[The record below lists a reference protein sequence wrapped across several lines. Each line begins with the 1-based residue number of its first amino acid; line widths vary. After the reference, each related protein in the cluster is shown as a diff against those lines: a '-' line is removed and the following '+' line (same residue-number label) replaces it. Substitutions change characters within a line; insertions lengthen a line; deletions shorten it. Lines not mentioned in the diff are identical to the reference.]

1 MKKRNIPKK
10 NYFIV
15 LLMTFFVV
23 CLTFYF
29 AEWYKII
36 REQYENNSIIID
48 AISKIEEES
57 ISSYLLDN
65 PNTVIYIASS
75 NDKSIKK
82 YESQMKKYINE
93 NGLNDEIVYF
103 DTCNLDET
111 YINEIFLKYLDS
123 SLKRLKNISS
133 PNILYFENGK
143 ITDVLNFKRKTITK
157 NDSIDFLE
165 RENVTVND

>member
-36 REQYENNSIIID
+36 KEHYENNSIIID

-157 NDSIDFLE
+157 NDSINFLE
-165 RENVTVND
+165 RENVIVND